1 MNYKILAIMEQSIKD
16 NIKEAL
22 KVYRKD
28 NDLSQDAIASKAGV
42 NVSWINLIELGK
54 THNGNTAIKDLY
66 YKKIADA
73 INLQYEK
80 VFWKHVDTPQYL
92 QLYSEMASA
101 KVSGQVRTLVG
112 ETSHGKTYTVNCFVK
127 KAPKNTYRITVSSL
141 YRLPDI
147 IDELCDLLNVPCVG
161 SKVSKMKKISK
172 SLNDIRLRGGKPC
185 VIIDEAENMTVPV
198 IGAFKALYDA
208 IEKNCS
214 IVFACT
220 PEFIYKLQILR
231 DNPKKSQGI
240 RQFYSRIEAGI
251 RWIKEIDK
259 ENDFEPFLE
268 LIEDLGVREM
278 LLHMTDNYRVLNHR
292 VEYALQEANRMGVPL
307 TEKLFKSLFNL

>member
-1 MNYKILAIMEQSIKD
+1 MEQNIKD

-22 KVYRKD
+22 KAYRKD
-28 NDLSQDAIASKAGV
+28 NSLSQDDIAFKAGI
-42 NVSWINLIELGK
+42 NVSYVNAIE
-54 THNGNTAIKDLY
+54 NGNTHIGKTAIKDSY
-66 YKKIADA
+66 YKKVAQT
-73 INLQYEK
+73 INCQFEK

-92 QLYSEMASA
+92 QLYSELASA

-112 ETSHGKTYTVNCFVK
+112 ETSHGKTYTVDRFVK
-127 KAPKNTYRITVSSL
+127 KAPKNTYRITVSNL

-147 IDELCDLLNVPCVG
+147 IDELCDLLNVPCIG
-161 SKVSKMKKISK
+161 SKVAKMKKISK
-172 SLNDIRLRGGKPC
+172 SLNDIKLRGGKPC
-185 VIIDEAENMTVPV
+185 IIIDEAENMTIPV

-220 PEFIYKLQILR
+220 PEFINKLQILR
-231 DNPKKSQGI
+231 DNPKKNQGI
-240 RQFYSRIEAGI
+240 PQFYYRIEAGI
-251 RWIKEIDK
+251 RWIKDIDK

-292 VEYALQEANRMGVPL
+292 VEYALQEANRMDVPL